1 MKPKYFFFFIVLLA
15 TCTSCSVLKNQ
26 EQSVVTA
33 GGWTIRPGDGVKLG
47 KGSMS
52 DGSFK
57 YVKNAGWQTAV
68 KVQSPDVA
76 VKSDQ
81 TIIDK
86 SYNYKQVVVSDI
98 KGNNTLVIK
107 TAVGGRIHIEVEEA
121 IAAGELLAP
130 K

>member
-1 MKPKYFFFFIVLLA
+1 MKKIIIFIMLLA
-15 TCTSCSVLKNQ
+15 VCTSCSVLKNQ
-26 EQSVVTA
+26 ERAVVTA
-33 GGWTIRPGDGVKLG
+33 GGWTIRAGDTVKLG
-47 KGSMS
+47 KGSLP

-68 KVQSPDVA
+68 KVQSPDVG

-86 SYNYKQVVVSDI
+86 SYNYRQILVSGI

-130 K
+130 

>member
-1 MKPKYFFFFIVLLA
+1 MKKTLFFIMLL
-15 TCTSCSVLKNQ
+15 TVCTTCSVLKNQ
-26 EQSVVTA
+26 ERAVVTA
-33 GGWTIRPGDGVKLG
+33 DGWTIRAGDTVKLG
-47 KGSMS
+47 KGSQP

-68 KVQSPDVA
+68 KVESPDVA
-76 VKSDQ
+76 VKADQ

-86 SYNYKQVVVSDI
+86 SYNYRQILVSGI

-121 IAAGELLAP
+121 IAAGELLTP
-130 K
+130 

>member
-1 MKPKYFFFFIVLLA
+1 MNKIFTLIILLLF
-15 TCTSCSVLKNQ
+15 CTSCSTLKNQ
-26 EQSVVTA
+26 EQSVVTVD
-33 GGWTIRPGDGVKLG
+33 GWTIRPGDTVKLG
-47 KGSMS
+47 KGSKP

-68 KVQSPDVA
+68 KVESPDVG

-81 TIIDK
+81 TIVDK
-86 SYNYKQVVVSDI
+86 SYNYKQVVVSSI

-107 TAVGGRIHIEVEEA
+107 TAVGGRIQIEVEEA
-121 IAAGELLAP
+121 IAVGELLAP